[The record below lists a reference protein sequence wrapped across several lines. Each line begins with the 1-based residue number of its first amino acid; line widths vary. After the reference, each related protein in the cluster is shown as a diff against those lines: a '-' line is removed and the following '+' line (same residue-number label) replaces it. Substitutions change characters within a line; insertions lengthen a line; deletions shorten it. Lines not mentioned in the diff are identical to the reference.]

1 VIRQP
6 TGPRAKAILFMGQDT
21 RHKRKGETATGRKG
35 ETAIVYLMV
44 GGVAHS
50 LVPTDSASRRGRGK
64 VTRHS
69 SPQIGGCVGSRYF
82 WPKNMP
88 TLSTFGQLRKGL
100 DAGKKF
106 VNAFCSAPSA
116 IMAEFIARQGL
127 DSITIDLQHGL
138 IDYQTAL
145 TMLQATAGAGVPAI
159 CRVPWNDPIPVMKA
173 LDAGF
178 EAIICPMI
186 NNREEAEK
194 FASYARYAPRGV
206 RSFGPTRSLNVFGP
220 SYTEAANDQIVTFAM
235 IETEAAVSH
244 LEDILAVPE
253 IDGIYIGPAD
263 LTLSMGYTPSI
274 MVTEQKVIE
283 AIEHIRL
290 VTKQKNKFV
299 GIHCSSGAAVS
310 EMLGRGFD
318 LATISTDIRIFV
330 AAVQQELKAARAT
343 QQERDTASAY

>member
-1 VIRQP
+1 M
-6 TGPRAKAILFMGQDT
+6 T
-21 RHKRKGETATGRKG
+21 
-35 ETAIVYLMV
+35 
-44 GGVAHS
+44 
-50 LVPTDSASRRGRGK
+50 
-64 VTRHS
+64 
-69 SPQIGGCVGSRYF
+69 
-82 WPKNMP
+82 

-106 VNAFCSAPSA
+106 VNGFCSAPSP
-116 IMAEFIARQGL
+116 IMAEFLALQGF

-145 TMLQATAGAGVPAI
+145 TMLQAISGTGIPAI

-206 RSFGPTRSLNVFGP
+206 RSFGPTRPLTVFGP
-220 SYTEAANDQIVTFAM
+220 SYNQAADDQIVTFAM
-235 IETEAAVSH
+235 IETEAAVNH
-244 LEDILAVPE
+244 LDDILAVSE

-263 LTLSMGYTPSI
+263 LTLSMGFSPSI
-274 MVTEQKVIE
+274 VVTEQKVIE
-283 AIEHIRL
+283 AIEHVRS

-299 GIHCSSGAAVS
+299 GIHCSSGAAVA

-330 AAVQQELKAARAT
+330 AAVQQEVKAAR
-343 QQERDTASAY
+343 TAHPQDAVDAAAAY

>member
-1 VIRQP
+1 M
-6 TGPRAKAILFMGQDT
+6 T
-21 RHKRKGETATGRKG
+21 
-35 ETAIVYLMV
+35 
-44 GGVAHS
+44 
-50 LVPTDSASRRGRGK
+50 
-64 VTRHS
+64 
-69 SPQIGGCVGSRYF
+69 
-82 WPKNMP
+82 
-88 TLSTFGQLRKGL
+88 TLSTFGALRKGL

-106 VNAFCSAPSA
+106 VNGFCSAPSP
-116 IMAEFIARQGL
+116 IMAEFFARQGF

-145 TMLQATAGAGVPAI
+145 TMLQAIAGAGVPTI

-220 SYTEAANDQIVTFAM
+220 SYSQVANDQVVTFAM
-235 IETEAAVSH
+235 IETEAAVDH
-244 LEDILAVPE
+244 LDEILAVPE

-263 LTLSMGYTPSI
+263 LTLSMGFTPSLV
-274 MVTEQKVIE
+274 VTEPKVIQ
-283 AIEHIRL
+283 AIEHIRA
-290 VTKQKNKFV
+290 VTKQQKKFV
-299 GIHCSSGAAVS
+299 GIHASSGAAVA
-310 EMLGRGFD
+310 EFLGRGFD

-330 AAVQQELKAARAT
+330 AAVQQEVKAAQSA
-343 QQERDTASAY
+343 QEKRDTVSAY

>member
-1 VIRQP
+1 
-6 TGPRAKAILFMGQDT
+6 
-21 RHKRKGETATGRKG
+21 
-35 ETAIVYLMV
+35 
-44 GGVAHS
+44 
-50 LVPTDSASRRGRGK
+50 
-64 VTRHS
+64 
-69 SPQIGGCVGSRYF
+69 
-82 WPKNMP
+82 MP
-88 TLSTFGQLRKGL
+88 TLSTFGQLRTGL

-106 VNAFCSAPSA
+106 VNGFCSAPSP
-116 IMAEFIARQGL
+116 IMAEFFARQGF

-145 TMLQATAGAGVPAI
+145 TMLQAIAGAGVPAI

-220 SYTEAANDQIVTFAM
+220 SYTQVANDQVVTFAM
-235 IETEAAVSH
+235 IETEAAVDH

-263 LTLSMGYTPSI
+263 LTLSMGFTPSI
-274 MVTEQKVIE
+274 LVTEQKVLE
-283 AIEHIRL
+283 AIEHIRS
-290 VTKQKNKFV
+290 VTKEKNKFV

-310 EMLGRGFD
+310 EMLSRGFD

-330 AAVQQELKAARAT
+330 AAVQQEVKAARAT
-343 QQERDTASAY
+343 QPQGDTASAY